1 MVNQSVNTIEYELT
15 SRLRML
21 MRTKRPS
28 IAILDKING
37 LLPVETADLEASLK
51 EYYDVERVALDQQV
65 DALSEKPDGPGS
77 RINKYD
83 LLVVAKPESAFSN
96 KDKVII
102 DQFIMNGGRVLWL
115 VDPIRTSLDSLRKN
129 QFVLAESNELGIY
142 DMLFD
147 YGVRLNRNLIIDYR
161 CALIMLDGG
170 PMGNQRSMQMSN
182 WYFAPVSLPDDKAHP
197 IASNLDPIHF
207 DFASSL
213 DTVGENPL
221 VKKTVLLASSD
232 LSLERKA
239 PVRVSANIAELELD
253 YFQNGP
259 HQSFPLAVLLEGEFY
274 SNFRGRLPDTLMRNP
289 EFAFREKSL
298 PTRMIVIGDGDIAR
312 NKVMPV
318 QGGLAPLPLGFDR
331 YANRVI
337 YDNKEF
343 LMNAVNYLLD
353 DPEMISVRSRTIEL
367 RKLDAAL
374 IREKRNLIQFTNV
387 VLPIALVVLLGIAVV
402 YIRKRKYSKP

>member
-1 MVNQSVNTIEYELT
+1 
-15 SRLRML
+15 
-21 MRTKRPS
+21 
-28 IAILDKING
+28 
-37 LLPVETADLEASLK
+37 
-51 EYYDVERVALDQQV
+51 
-65 DALSEKPDGPGS
+65 
-77 RINKYD
+77 
-83 LLVVAKPESAFSN
+83 
-96 KDKVII
+96 
-102 DQFIMNGGRVLWL
+102 
-115 VDPIRTSLDSLRKN
+115 
-129 QFVLAESNELGIY
+129 
-142 DMLFD
+142 
-147 YGVRLNRNLIIDYR
+147 
-161 CALIMLDGG
+161 
-170 PMGNQRSMQMSN
+170 
-182 WYFAPVSLPDDKAHP
+182 VSLPDDKAHP

-253 YFQNGP
+253 YFKNGP

-337 YDNKEF
+337 YDNKEY